1 MFVDA
6 MDIVSL
12 TAWWVTCTTNY
23 HQTCASLRRYLTGLL
38 RPFVPYPRFLMD
50 AVTELHAVFGGEL
63 ALAFFLRDAAY
74 LPTHLEI
81 FVSHSE
87 FEAMCDT
94 ILDDSSICA

>member
-1 MFVDA
+1 
-6 MDIVSL
+6 
-12 TAWWVTCTTNY
+12 
-23 HQTCASLRRYLTGLL
+23 
-38 RPFVPYPRFLMD
+38 MD